1 MNYARAAKGTLPCDS
16 ILREIDCQCEI
27 DMGRHLDS
35 LEKDKLFSRFPP
47 ELVLARI
54 HKVC

>member
-1 MNYARAAKGTLPCDS
+1 MNYARAAKGTLTYDS

-27 DMGRHLDS
+27 ELGRHLDS
-35 LEKDKLFSRFPP
+35 LEKDKLFSRFHP